1 MLIININGPI
11 NSGKTTVSK
20 LLSKQLPISFF
31 IEVDDLLS
39 DGEQKLLGLSVKA
52 GWQERTKRLKKIIEE
67 EKQKKQYKSIV
78 FAYPMTNKLFN
89 EWKRWED
96 KTTEFVNITLAPRL
110 EICIQNRGERSLSV
124 SEINRIREMYQ
135 EGYHSSKSA
144 DLIID
149 NSEQTPQ
156 ETLQQI
162 LLFLSPKNYL

>member
-78 FAYPMTNKLFN
+78 FAYPMTDKLFN

-96 KTTEFVNITLAPRL
+96 KTTEFVNITWRRVWKYAYKIAENVRYLSLKSTESEKCIRKDTT
-110 EICIQNRGERSLSV
+110 IQNLP
-124 SEINRIREMYQ
+124 I
-135 EGYHSSKSA
+135 
-144 DLIID
+144 
-149 NSEQTPQ
+149 
-156 ETLQQI
+156 
-162 LLFLSPKNYL
+162 

>member
-78 FAYPMTNKLFN
+78 FAYPMTDKLFN

-135 EGYHSSKSA
+135 EGYHNSKSA

-162 LLFLSPKNYL
+162 LLFLSQKNYL

>member
-78 FAYPMTNKLFN
+78 FAYPMTDKLFN
-89 EWKRWED
+89 EWK
-96 KTTEFVNITLAPRL
+96 
-110 EICIQNRGERSLSV
+110 
-124 SEINRIREMYQ
+124 
-135 EGYHSSKSA
+135 
-144 DLIID
+144 
-149 NSEQTPQ
+149 
-156 ETLQQI
+156 
-162 LLFLSPKNYL
+162 